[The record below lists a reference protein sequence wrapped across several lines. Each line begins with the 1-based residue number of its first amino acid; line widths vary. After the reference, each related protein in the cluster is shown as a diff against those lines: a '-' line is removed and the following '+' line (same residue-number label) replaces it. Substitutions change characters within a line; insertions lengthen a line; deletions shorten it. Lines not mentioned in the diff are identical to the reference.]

1 MVLVEVSNFDS
12 FLLQSMY
19 VCGWSLHTIM
29 RKLCSVMNVCMHL
42 SLRNTNQN
50 IYTLAFW
57 FLSFSL
63 SLSLSNKVTY
73 LNTEWLLVIIH
84 TIYRMFNCVNSN
96 RNHSMCAL
104 LWICDHLFDS
114 SKMKFTYR
122 GLKCCIND
130 YLERFKLCK
139 KWYRM

>member
-1 MVLVEVSNFDS
+1 MIPFCFNPCTCAGGLCIQLWGNYVQLWMFVCTCHWETPTKIFIHLHFD
-12 FLLQSMY
+12 
-19 VCGWSLHTIM
+19 
-29 RKLCSVMNVCMHL
+29 
-42 SLRNTNQN
+42 
-50 IYTLAFW
+50 
-57 FLSFSL
+57 FSL
-63 SLSLSNKVTY
+63 SLSFSLPDKVTY

-122 GLKCCIND
+122 GLKWWIND
-130 YLERFKLCK
+130 NLERFKLRK
-139 KWYRM
+139 NSYRM